1 MFCQPKKSHIWR
13 PFLFQKQGRSNCL
26 LSCYQNIDICDPPS
40 LCTPPPLKKPK
51 VPFLAGSRID
61 ISWWTSGGTLILS
74 RDLVQILNLNFH
86 ILEPEEHQPSG
97 GSCWLASFF
106 KCAPLEQT
114 REKKHFIFIK
124 KKNKR
129 NFWRRRIMFYD
140 VRRGTSCCTCPTSR
154 MSVEALPMKMI
165 FSFSIFSCFPSERP
179 ETESGNFFLFGS
191 KMLILVTVTRW
202 FQ

>member
-1 MFCQPKKSHIWR
+1 MWNSFEAKSSVFGRFAHWHQLMDIRWHFDFVTWLSTNIEFKFSYFR
-13 PFLFQKQGRSNCL
+13 AGGASAEWGELLTCIFFQMRATGTNKGKEAF
-26 LSCYQNIDICDPPS
+26 Y
-40 LCTPPPLKKPK
+40 LKK
-51 VPFLAGSRID
+51 
-61 ISWWTSGGTLILS
+61 
-74 RDLVQILNLNFH
+74 
-86 ILEPEEHQPSG
+86 
-97 GSCWLASFF
+97 
-106 KCAPLEQT
+106 
-114 REKKHFIFIK
+114 K
-124 KKNKR
+124 KKKR